1 MSSSE
6 ALSGLQWLNMFAS
19 LPLWVVWLLG
29 VALCV
34 QLWPR
39 HNRACLW
46 ALLALLIQLSW
57 AGMRWLLTTTL
68 PEVMNQLELGGDSLQ
83 IFMLL
88 SIVAQ
93 CLNALCWA
101 MLLWALRIA
110 LLHPQTAPE

>member
-6 ALSGLQWLNMFAS
+6 AVNLWHWLNMLAS

-39 HNRACLW
+39 HNRACLC

-57 AGMRWLLTTTL
+57 TGLRWLLTTTL
-68 PEVMNQLELGGDSLQ
+68 PEVFNRLGLGGDSMQL
-83 IFMLL
+83 FMLL
-88 SIVAQ
+88 GVVAQ
-93 CLNALCWA
+93 CLNAVCWA
-101 MLLWALRIA
+101 MLLWALRLA
-110 LLHPQTAPE
+110 LLHPQTVPE